1 MRDLNLIQNKL
12 KQVFIPSGE
21 SASLNDWD
29 LWGPLLLC
37 LVLAITLSLKSSSQ
51 AETVFTAVFVIV
63 WCGAAIVTVNSKLLG
78 GKLSFLQSVCILGY
92 CLFPL
97 VAASLLSVI
106 FSFFWARISFS
117 LLGFGWAVYAS
128 IGFLSDSSLPNR
140 KALAVYPIFLFYFF
154 ISWVILISH
163 SNNTPSIAP
172 KPTS

>member
-117 LLGFGWAVYAS
+117 LLGFGWAVYGKLCLLLCEFGNS
-128 IGFLSDSSLPNR
+128 CLIPIYSLHRVP
-140 KALAVYPIFLFYFF
+140 L
-154 ISWVILISH
+154 
-163 SNNTPSIAP
+163 
-172 KPTS
+172 